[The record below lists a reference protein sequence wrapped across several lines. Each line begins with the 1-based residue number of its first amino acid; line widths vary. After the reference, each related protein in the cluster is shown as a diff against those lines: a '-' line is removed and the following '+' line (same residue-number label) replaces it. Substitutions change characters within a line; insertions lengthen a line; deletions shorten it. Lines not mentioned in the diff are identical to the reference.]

1 MSATNKE
8 MQLQRNCQLY
18 AYVLTSQG
26 KEVPE
31 YIQESAESYDY
42 LVDCVAE
49 LSQEVESLDTEA
61 FERVVNNTQIQ
72 EARELAYWWTMY
84 QEANQLSNSL
94 TKTCL

>member
-31 YIQESAESYDY
+31 HIQEGTESYDY

-49 LSQEVESLDTEA
+49 LSQEVKGLDSET
-61 FERVVNNTQIQ
+61 FEKVVNNIQIQ
-72 EARELAYWWTMY
+72 EARELAYWWKMY
-84 QEANQLSNSL
+84 QEATKLGQSL
-94 TKTCL
+94 TQTCL

>member
-31 YIQESAESYDY
+31 YIQESTESYDY

-49 LSQEVESLDTEA
+49 LSQEVKGLDSET
-61 FERVVNNTQIQ
+61 FEKVVNNIQIQ
-72 EARELAYWWTMY
+72 EARELAYWWKMY
-84 QEANQLSNSL
+84 QEATNLSQSL
-94 TKTCL
+94 TQTCL

>member
-18 AYVLTSQG
+18 AYLLTSQG

-42 LVDCVAE
+42 LVDCVTE
-49 LSQEVESLDTEA
+49 LSKEVESLDNET
-61 FERVVNNTQIQ
+61 FQRVVNNTQLQ
-72 EARELAYWWTMY
+72 EARELAYWWKMY
-84 QEANQLSNSL
+84 QEATQLSQSL
-94 TKTCL
+94 TQTCL

>member
-18 AYVLTSQG
+18 AYLLTSQD

-31 YIQESAESYDY
+31 HIQESAESCDY
-42 LVDCVAE
+42 LVDCVSE
-49 LSQEVESLDTEA
+49 LSQEVEGLDSET

-72 EARELAYWWTMY
+72 EARELAYWWKMY
-84 QEANQLSNSL
+84 QEATNLSQSL
-94 TKTCL
+94 TQTCL